1 MTTTDDQPFTDT
13 KLLKVSLTNQTSKK
27 LPLSPTDFT
36 QFLGGRGLGVKLVYD
51 AVTPEIAPLSP
62 DNLLVF
68 AIGPLTA
75 TITPTAGRTAV
86 ITKSP
91 LTGTIFDSNVGGYF
105 GPQLRRAGYAALI
118 IEGRASSPMYLWIND
133 GDIEFQSAKSI
144 WGKEVSPSTD
154 QLLEETD
161 SKAQVACIGPA
172 GENQVKLAAIMTDK
186 HRAAGR
192 GGVGAVMGSKNLKGV
207 VVKGTQKVAVSNSEQ
222 LDKVVTRVRRLIK
235 KDSITNKS
243 LPVYG
248 TPVLV
253 NLANEYGILPTYNF
267 QEGTFNDAEGVSGE
281 KLLERLFVKK
291 YHCFGCPIGCG
302 RITRAYDEEG
312 GGPEY
317 ETLWALGPQC
327 GINDLEWIAAAN
339 FRCNELG
346 LDTISLGSTLGCAM
360 ELVQKGKLKAH
371 LKFGETKG
379 IMQLIDDVAMSQGL
393 GAELGEG
400 SKAFSSRY
408 NAPELS
414 MQVKGLEIPAYD
426 PRGVQGHAL
435 AYATSN
441 RGGCHLRAY
450 LIGPEILGS
459 PVLVDR
465 DRVEGKPGL
474 VVLFQDLSAVMDSLV
489 LCRFTTFAFTVED
502 YADLVAAATGLPID
516 GRELLR
522 IGERIWNLERLF
534 NLREGFSAKDDCLP
548 PRFSTPIPEGGSR
561 NRIAHLDEMLPE
573 YYLLRGWDKKGQ
585 PTQTRLKQLNLT

>member
-1 MTTTDDQPFTDT
+1 MTTTNQHLFTDT
-13 KLLKVSLTNQTSKK
+13 KLLNVSLTNQTSKK
-27 LPLSPTDFT
+27 LPLSPTDYT

-51 AVTPEIAPLSP
+51 RVTPETAPFSP
-62 DNLLVF
+62 DNLLIF

-75 TITPTAGRTAV
+75 TIAPTAGRTAI

-118 IEGRASSPMYLWIND
+118 IEGRASSPVYLWIND
-133 GDIEFQSAKSI
+133 GEIEFRSAKGI

-207 VVKGTQKVAVSNSEQ
+207 VVKGTQKVAVANTEQ
-222 LDKVVTRVRRLIK
+222 LDKAITRVRRLIK

-253 NLANEYGILPTYNF
+253 NLANEYGLLPTYNF

-302 RITRAYDEEG
+302 RISSAYDEEG

-327 GINDLEWIAAAN
+327 GINDLEWIAAAS

-360 ELVQKGKLKAH
+360 ELVQKGKLKAQ
-371 LKFGETKG
+371 LKFGETEG
-379 IMQLIDDVAMSQGL
+379 VMQLIDDVALSQGL

-400 SKAFSSRY
+400 SKAFSTRY

-414 MQVKGLEIPAYD
+414 MSVKGLELPAYD

-435 AYATSN
+435 SYATSN

-465 DRVEGKPGL
+465 DRIEGKAGL
-474 VVLFQDLSAVMDSLV
+474 VVLFQNLSAAMDSLI

-516 GRELLR
+516 GRELLK

-534 NLREGFSAKDDCLP
+534 NLREGFSSKDDCLP
-548 PRFSTPIPEGGSR
+548 PRFSTPLPEGGSR
-561 NRIAHLDEMLPE
+561 NRIVHLDEMLPE
-573 YYLLRGWDKKGQ
+573 YYQLRGWDKKGQ